1 MDVLTVS
8 LSAADAATVATAC
21 AGTPHHVVERAP
33 GDLATESGDALL
45 AVFVGADGTPPPLP
59 EALRER
65 TFAVAVTGDDDPR
78 AVLAA
83 VRAGYAVALRR
94 GLDEA
99 RVRHLVT
106 YVATQSPPAAARHV
120 VVSDDGMLRAGRN
133 AEPLEPGVAAFLR
146 SLGERPECILAKD
159 DAPADA
165 AALTTAANAAL
176 ERVGSGGR
184 VLKVPH
190 VGFRFAGTIARA

>member
-21 AGTPHHVVERAP
+21 AGSPHRVLDRAP
-33 GDLATESGDALL
+33 ADLAAESGDGLL

-59 EALRER
+59 LPLREKA
-65 TFAVAVTGDDDPR
+65 FAVAVTGDDDPR

-83 VRAGYAVALRR
+83 IRAGYAVALRR

-106 YVATQSPPAAARHV
+106 YVATQSPTPAARHV
-120 VVSDDGMLRAGRN
+120 VVAGDTLRAGGN
-133 AEPLEPGVAAFLR
+133 TEPLDPAVADFLR
-146 SLGERPECILAKD
+146 SLADRPERILAKE

-165 AALTTAANAAL
+165 AALTNAANAAL